1 MWFDP
6 GALVKNKTEPF
17 AIPAIPAIPDEE
29 NSTTVSE
36 NRKVA
41 KIAEPLEYENTV
53 IEVKPTLIKCHDCLH
68 FKCFNQHGR
77 GAGHCLVGGDYGLW
91 SETLHQCEKFDAAVE
106 WVYETDTIT
115 PGALIITCYTP
126 AGNPIKVHATSPEH
140 ADWLSKMN
148 PCRSTK
154 P

>member
-77 GAGHCLVGGDYGLW
+77 GAGIALLAAITAYGAKHYTNARSLTQPL
-91 SETLHQCEKFDAAVE
+91 SGFMKPIPLHRE
-106 WVYETDTIT
+106 
-115 PGALIITCYTP
+115 P
-126 AGNPIKVHATSPEH
+126 
-140 ADWLSKMN
+140 
-148 PCRSTK
+148 
-154 P
+154 